1 MSAYDWTPPPGM
13 RPAAVASWRA
23 FYRRAAS
30 GEAGYRISPAEYRRL
45 YLAQQG
51 RCFICRKARGIH
63 PDDPNARGSRR
74 LGVDH
79 NHATGLVRGLLCT
92 GGDKTCN
99 RVIGWLD
106 AVALQRAADYVR
118 NPPGMV
124 LQATAMAQQEAEAM
138 GVQLTE
144 DEMVELA
151 KSWIEAYT

>member
-1 MSAYDWTPPPGM
+1 MAYDWTPPRGM
-13 RPAAVASWRA
+13 GPAAVASWRA

-30 GEAGYRISPAEYRRL
+30 GKAGYRITPAEYRRL

-63 PDDPNARGSRR
+63 PDDPGARGSRR

-79 NHATGLVRGLLCT
+79 NHVSGLVRGLLCT

-106 AVALQRAADYVR
+106 AAALQRAADYVR
-118 NPPGMV
+118 NSPGMA
-124 LQATAMAQQEAEAM
+124 LQVAEMGRQEAEAM

-144 DEMVELA
+144 DDMVELV
-151 KSWIEAYT
+151 KNWIEAYT